1 MEQQLEETLRKRDY
15 EYMIEK
21 ILNAVDNENF
31 EDPPYDWDDVSD
43 IPEELLTIDNL
54 LGIIETYK
62 QKYNDV
68 LEVCENAYEKIND
81 AIATFEDYEYLRS

>member
-1 MEQQLEETLRKRDY
+1 MEQLTEKLRQRDY
-15 EYMIEK
+15 DKMIK
-21 ILNAVDNENF
+21 DILGAVDCENF
-31 EDPPYDWDDVSD
+31 EVPPYDWDDVSD

-68 LEVCENAYEKIND
+68 LEVCENAYEKITD
-81 AIATFEDYEYLRS
+81 AIATFEDYEYFRS

>member
-1 MEQQLEETLRKRDY
+1 MEQLTETLRQRDY
-15 EYMIEK
+15 DKMISD
-21 ILNAVDNENF
+21 ILAAVDCENF

-54 LGIIETYK
+54 LGIIESYQ

-81 AIATFEDYEYLRS
+81 AIDTFEDYEYFRS

>member
-1 MEQQLEETLRKRDY
+1 MELTETLRQRDY
-15 EYMIEK
+15 DKMIND
-21 ILNAVDNENF
+21 ILDAVDYENF

-54 LGIIETYK
+54 LGIIESYK

-81 AIATFEDYEYLRS
+81 AIATFEDYEYFRS

>member
-1 MEQQLEETLRKRDY
+1 MEQLNETLRQRDY
-15 EYMIEK
+15 NKMIK
-21 ILNAVDNENF
+21 DILDAVDCENF

-54 LGIIETYK
+54 LGIIESYQ

-81 AIATFEDYEYLRS
+81 AITTFEDYEYLRS